1 MDDSRGA
8 QPTIDE
14 VYKLVKEN
22 NRILRAMRRDAFVKG
37 ILGFIWW
44 VFIIIVLPY
53 LTYLYLKPYL
63 DQAVAAYN
71 QAAGTAHAINT
82 SLSGLPDFS
91 KLFEQ
96 LFGGGK

>member
-1 MDDSRGA
+1 MNDDRRAGA
-8 QPTIDE
+8 TIDE

-22 NRILRAMRRDAFVKG
+22 NRMLHAMRRDAFIKG
-37 ILGFIWW
+37 IFGFIWW

-63 DQAVAAYN
+63 DQVLAAYN
-71 QAAGTAHAINT
+71 QVQGTANSVNA

-96 LFGGGK
+96 FTGGGK